1 MLTTFLVNRWRIWAG
16 TRPAH
21 IIIQCAVSLIALC
34 LSCTVL
40 SSIIGC
46 SGAGQSVDAL
56 FATASS
62 QLANARKSGAE
73 QYAESQLEEAM
84 SLLAEAEV
92 AIENKDRGAR
102 ALLEKAF
109 AQARLAE
116 ALARQSKAETE
127 TAKLEVELEKAST
140 EADQARQERQSAEN
154 KLTQMMLE

>member
-1 MLTTFLVNRWRIWAG
+1 MLTTFLANKWRIWAG
-16 TRPAH
+16 PQPAH
-21 IIIQCAVSLIALC
+21 TTIQCAVSLIALC

-40 SSIIGC
+40 FLIIGC

-62 QLANARKSGAE
+62 QLADARKSGAE
-73 QYAESQLEEAM
+73 QHAEPQLEAAI

-92 AIENKDRGAR
+92 AIENKDKGAR
-102 ALLEKAF
+102 ALLEKAS

-116 ALARQSKAETE
+116 ALARQSRAETE
-127 TAKLEVELEKAST
+127 TAKLEVELGKAST

-154 KLTQMMLE
+154 KLAQMMTE